1 VRVTVLAARPH
12 AKWGELHGLYES
24 TGKPGTPPTITLWM
38 RTARQKRVVAFRTFL
53 RTLLHEMGHHLDY
66 TLLKLGDSLHTQGFY
81 QRESHL
87 FHQLVT
93 DGGPGMATLDEQ
105 LARMER
111 TVNDYAAV
119 VENVSDAQLTKR
131 PDPKNWSAKEVVC
144 HVRDIEES
152 FMMRFLSI
160 MAMDDPKFLPVE
172 PDRWAVERQYQRN
185 DVREALAALR
195 TRREETLRFLRGLKP
210 EQWERGGI
218 HATRENDLKDFV
230 ELMAWHDDN
239 TDQLKASTASRDRGI
254 GSRRRAAAGTGRPP
268 APSRETTLESR
279 RLRSPVSGHGVCKGS
294 TRSPQRRPFMT
305 KKLRTRKALTVSLAA
320 LAMLLTAGLYAVAQ
334 QTMTEA
340 TRDRGAAVTGG
351 TYYMLPATPRNYSM
365 GLA

>member
-1 VRVTVLAARPH
+1 MRMPFAYFERLSRRQQGIYLRSDKITAVPLPGAAALRPLVVELGAALESGDRALTESACQLLANGLGRALGLPPVRVTVLAARPH

-24 TGKPGTPPTITLWM
+24 TGKPGQPPTITLWM

-66 TLLKLGDSLHTQGFY
+66 TLLRLGDSLHTQGFY

-119 VENVSDAQLTKR
+119 VKNVSDAQLTKR

-172 PDRWAVERQYQRN
+172 PDRWAVDRQYQRN
-185 DVREALAALR
+185 DVQEALAAFK

-218 HATRENDLKDFV
+218 HATRGKMTLKDFV

-239 TDQLKASTASRDRGI
+239 HLDQLK
-254 GSRRRAAAGTGRPP
+254 RALDGKP
-268 APSRETTLESR
+268 
-279 RLRSPVSGHGVCKGS
+279 
-294 TRSPQRRPFMT
+294 
-305 KKLRTRKALTVSLAA
+305 
-320 LAMLLTAGLYAVAQ
+320 
-334 QTMTEA
+334 
-340 TRDRGAAVTGG
+340 
-351 TYYMLPATPRNYSM
+351 
-365 GLA
+365 

>member
-1 VRVTVLAARPH
+1 MRMPFAYFERLSRRQQGIYLRSDKITAVPLPGAAALRPLVVELGAALEGGDRALTESACQLLANGLGRALGLPPVRVTVLASRPH
-12 AKWGELHGLYES
+12 ARWGELHGLYES
-24 TGKPGTPPTITLWM
+24 TGKPGQPPTITLWM

-111 TVNDYAAV
+111 TVNDYAV
-119 VENVSDAQLTKR
+119 VVKNVSDAQLTKR

-172 PDRWAVERQYQRN
+172 PDRWAVDRQYQRN
-185 DVREALAALR
+185 DVQEALAAFK
-195 TRREETLRFLRGLKP
+195 TRREETLRFLRGLTA

-218 HATRENDLKDFV
+218 HATRGRMTLKDFV

-239 TDQLKASTASRDRGI
+239 HLDQLK
-254 GSRRRAAAGTGRPP
+254 RALDGKP
-268 APSRETTLESR
+268 
-279 RLRSPVSGHGVCKGS
+279 
-294 TRSPQRRPFMT
+294 
-305 KKLRTRKALTVSLAA
+305 
-320 LAMLLTAGLYAVAQ
+320 
-334 QTMTEA
+334 
-340 TRDRGAAVTGG
+340 
-351 TYYMLPATPRNYSM
+351 
-365 GLA
+365 

>member
-1 VRVTVLAARPH
+1 MPFAYFERLSRRQQGIYLRSDKITAVPLPGAEALRPLVGELGAALESGDRALTESACQLLANGLGRALGLPPVRVTVLAARPH

-24 TGKPGTPPTITLWM
+24 TGKPGQPPTITLWM

-119 VENVSDAQLTKR
+119 VKNVSDAQLTKR
-131 PDPKNWSAKEVVC
+131 PDPKNWSAKEVIC
-144 HVRDIEES
+144 HVRDTEES

-185 DVREALAALR
+185 DVPEALAALK
-195 TRREETLRFLRGLKP
+195 TRREETLLFFRGLKP

-218 HATRENDLKDFV
+218 HATRGRMTLKDFV

-239 TDQLKASTASRDRGI
+239 HLDQLKR
-254 GSRRRAAAGTGRPP
+254 
-268 APSRETTLESR
+268 
-279 RLRSPVSGHGVCKGS
+279 
-294 TRSPQRRPFMT
+294 
-305 KKLRTRKALTVSLAA
+305 A
-320 LAMLLTAGLYAVAQ
+320 LAGK
-334 QTMTEA
+334 
-340 TRDRGAAVTGG
+340 
-351 TYYMLPATPRNYSM
+351 P
-365 GLA
+365 

>member
-1 VRVTVLAARPH
+1 MPFAYFERLSRRQQGIYLRSDKITAVPLPGAAALRPLVVELGAALESGDRALTESACQLLANGLGRALGLPPVRVTVLAARPH

-24 TGKPGTPPTITLWM
+24 TGKPGTPPSITLWM

-119 VENVSDAQLTKR
+119 VKNVSDAQLTKR

-160 MAMDDPKFLPVE
+160 VAMDDPKFLPVE

-185 DVREALAALR
+185 DVQEALAALR

-218 HATRENDLKDFV
+218 HATRGRMTIKDFV

-239 TDQLKASTASRDRGI
+239 HLDQLK
-254 GSRRRAAAGTGRPP
+254 RALDGKP
-268 APSRETTLESR
+268 
-279 RLRSPVSGHGVCKGS
+279 
-294 TRSPQRRPFMT
+294 
-305 KKLRTRKALTVSLAA
+305 
-320 LAMLLTAGLYAVAQ
+320 
-334 QTMTEA
+334 
-340 TRDRGAAVTGG
+340 
-351 TYYMLPATPRNYSM
+351 
-365 GLA
+365 

>member
-1 VRVTVLAARPH
+1 MPFAYFERLSRRQQGIYLRSDKITAVPLPGAAALRPLVVELGAALESGDRALTESACQLLANGLGRALGLPPVRVTVLAARPH

-24 TGKPGTPPTITLWM
+24 TGKPGTPPSITLWM

-119 VENVSDAQLTKR
+119 VNNVSDAQLTKR

-185 DVREALAALR
+185 DVQEALAALR

-218 HATRENDLKDFV
+218 HATRGRMTIKDFV

-239 TDQLKASTASRDRGI
+239 HLDQLK
-254 GSRRRAAAGTGRPP
+254 RALDGKP
-268 APSRETTLESR
+268 
-279 RLRSPVSGHGVCKGS
+279 
-294 TRSPQRRPFMT
+294 
-305 KKLRTRKALTVSLAA
+305 
-320 LAMLLTAGLYAVAQ
+320 
-334 QTMTEA
+334 
-340 TRDRGAAVTGG
+340 
-351 TYYMLPATPRNYSM
+351 
-365 GLA
+365 

>member
-1 VRVTVLAARPH
+1 MPFAYFERLSRRQQGIYLRSDKITAVPLPGAAALRPLVVELGAALESGDRALTESACQLLANGLGRALGLPPVRVTVLAARPH

-24 TGKPGTPPTITLWM
+24 TGKPGTPPSITLWM

-119 VENVSDAQLTKR
+119 VKNVSDAQLTKR

-144 HVRDIEES
+144 HVRDTEES

-185 DVREALAALR
+185 DVQEALAALR

-218 HATRENDLKDFV
+218 HATRGRMTIKDFV

-239 TDQLKASTASRDRGI
+239 HLDQLK
-254 GSRRRAAAGTGRPP
+254 RALDGKP
-268 APSRETTLESR
+268 
-279 RLRSPVSGHGVCKGS
+279 
-294 TRSPQRRPFMT
+294 
-305 KKLRTRKALTVSLAA
+305 
-320 LAMLLTAGLYAVAQ
+320 
-334 QTMTEA
+334 
-340 TRDRGAAVTGG
+340 
-351 TYYMLPATPRNYSM
+351 
-365 GLA
+365 